1 MKPSH
6 QQLFGTMIP
15 RIHFSRILHYWMQW
29 GNHSNMCQKTL
40 LESFRRFNF
49 CKAANESSC
58 IWSRKHRLKASKS
71 SEQNKKTKS
80 DSRVLELPIQWFY
93 QQKPRARGGFACE
106 STFKCRNRFWHQN
119 LYLFNIIFQ
128 DLSSHVQKI
137 PHEPKPWVPN
147 PNTYYIIN
155 YTVHKYL
162 Q

>member
-1 MKPSH
+1 MGPNCSSLVHALQLSTMKPSH

-71 SEQNKKTKS
+71 SEQNKKNKERFTCVRTSNPMILPAKTSSPGWICMWIHFQMPKS
-80 DSRVLELPIQWFY
+80 LLAPESLLVQHNLSRSF
-93 QQKPRARGGFACE
+93 KSCSKN
-106 STFKCRNRFWHQN
+106 STWTQT
-119 LYLFNIIFQ
+119 LGA
-128 DLSSHVQKI
+128 
-137 PHEPKPWVPN
+137 
-147 PNTYYIIN
+147 
-155 YTVHKYL
+155 
-162 Q
+162 